1 MPYLSPKLQALRET
15 DRRKEIADRSFNILT
30 NTPIQIPKQ
39 KPIGV
44 NVEGLTI
51 KQKRELAKF
60 SLEEYGLMCENVAIR
75 RMTARLLEIDVE
87 KLTNICKSANSV
99 KKQIVSSSATQKDKR
114 RANTLPIQNVIPM
127 FIKEISARPA
137 KARTI
142 IDKLPRDLILNIKNE
157 FKSLLKYELRE
168 WGTC

>member
-60 SLEEYGLMCENVAIR
+60 SLEEYGLMC
-75 RMTARLLEIDVE
+75 
-87 KLTNICKSANSV
+87 
-99 KKQIVSSSATQKDKR
+99 
-114 RANTLPIQNVIPM
+114 
-127 FIKEISARPA
+127 
-137 KARTI
+137 
-142 IDKLPRDLILNIKNE
+142 
-157 FKSLLKYELRE
+157 
-168 WGTC
+168 